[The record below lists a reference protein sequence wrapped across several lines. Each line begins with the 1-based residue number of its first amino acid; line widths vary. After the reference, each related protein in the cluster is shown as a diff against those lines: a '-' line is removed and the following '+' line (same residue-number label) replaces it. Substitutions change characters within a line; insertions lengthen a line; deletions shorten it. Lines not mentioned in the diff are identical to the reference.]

1 MKSAFDDMTL
11 PGCTLG
17 YALALTLAAS
27 PAAAA
32 QSSWFGA
39 EQTAAINDP
48 RAAECFSLALG
59 VPDPAEGINP
69 NGLAGAAERFEVAV
83 VLDALAKC
91 RIALRAFPAEPKVIV
106 AQYNAA
112 FTLSVLLFG
121 FKEFPATDEDAARK
135 ARAIAAGGEN
145 NFVKGIAYF
154 FLGSACEYGIGTPLD
169 PQEAAKWYGM
179 AAAAGD
185 KISERE
191 LARITGKQ

>member
-1 MKSAFDDMTL
+1 V
-11 PGCTLG
+11 
-17 YALALTLAAS
+17 ALTPAAG
-27 PAAAA
+27 PAAA

-39 EQTAAINDP
+39 EQTAAVTDP
-48 RAAECFSLALG
+48 RAAACLSLALG
-59 VPDPAEGINP
+59 DPDPAEGINP

-91 RIALRAFPAEPKVIV
+91 RLALRAFPAEPKVIV
-106 AQYNAA
+106 AHYNAA

-121 FKEFPATDEDAARK
+121 FKEFPETDEDAVQK
-135 ARAIAAGGEN
+135 ARAIAAGDE
-145 NFVKGIAYF
+145 NFVKRIAYF

-169 PQEAAKWYGM
+169 LQEAAQWYGV

-185 KISERE
+185 DISARE